1 MWVLGKEPRKSS
13 GRSGLLTTEPS
24 QQPAWSFPSYSLL
37 SSILLQDHL
46 TVALSLV
53 SCPQNGSAR
62 RAVAAQPGRKRKS
75 NCLGTDE
82 VGLEEQRER
91 EAGKGGVGLGMVFTR

>member
-1 MWVLGKEPRKSS
+1 MVTK
-13 GRSGLLTTEPS
+13 PS
-24 QQPAWSFPSYSLL
+24 QQPAWSFPSSSLL

-46 TVALSLV
+46 TVTLSLL

-82 VGLEEQRER
+82 VGFEEQGRGKP
-91 EAGKGGVGLGMVFTR
+91 GKGEWAWAWHSLDEALGREGGG